1 LLKKDLLCFNN
12 VIVKRLESLFCF
24 FSPKET
30 LFGLK
35 RNIEKEGKS
44 MQGSKLY
51 VGNLKYSVTNDQLS
65 EIFSNHGEVKSV
77 NIIEGKGFGFV
88 EMSSPE
94 EAGKAKDALNDTD
107 FEGRP
112 LKIDEARP
120 PRPRTEYRS
129 RY

>member
-1 LLKKDLLCFNN
+1 
-12 VIVKRLESLFCF
+12 
-24 FSPKET
+24 
-30 LFGLK
+30 
-35 RNIEKEGKS
+35 

-51 VGNLKYSVTNDQLS
+51 VGNLSYSVTNQQL
-65 EIFSNHGEVKSV
+65 EELFANHGTVKSV

-94 EAGKAKDALNDTD
+94 EANNAKDALHDTD
-107 FEGRP
+107 FNDRP

-120 PRPRTEYRS
+120 QQPRRDYGNNRPRRDYDDNRR